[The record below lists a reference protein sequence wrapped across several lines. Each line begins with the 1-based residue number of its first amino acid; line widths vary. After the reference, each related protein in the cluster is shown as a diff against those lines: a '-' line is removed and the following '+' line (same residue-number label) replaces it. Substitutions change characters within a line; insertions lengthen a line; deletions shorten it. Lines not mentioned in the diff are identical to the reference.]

1 MRGGYGDAM
10 MCKIIQAWKE
20 QENQD
25 QNSHQELINYLE
37 SPLKEVVDRVKWWGV
52 STYFYC

>member
-10 MCKIIQAWKE
+10 MHKIIQARKE
-20 QENQD
+20 REKQD
-25 QNSHQELINYLE
+25 QNSHQELITYLE
-37 SPLKEVVDRVKWWGV
+37 GPLEEVVDRVKWWGV

>member
-1 MRGGYGDAM
+1 MRGGDGDAM
-10 MCKIIQAWKE
+10 MCNIIQAWKE
-20 QENQD
+20 QEKQD

-37 SPLKEVVDRVKWWGV
+37 GPLEEVVDRVKWWGV